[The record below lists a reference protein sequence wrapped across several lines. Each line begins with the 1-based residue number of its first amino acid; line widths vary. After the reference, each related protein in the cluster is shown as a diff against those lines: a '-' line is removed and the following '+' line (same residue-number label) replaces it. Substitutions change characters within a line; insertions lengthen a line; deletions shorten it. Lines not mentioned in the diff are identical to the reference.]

1 MEVVRQ
7 VTLLGGPMDGRRID
21 VPPAS
26 NEVEVT
32 MEDLSRHR
40 YQAESPAS
48 SVFVYAGRL

>member
-1 MEVVRQ
+1 MDVVRQ

-21 VPPAS
+21 VSPTDDEA
-26 NEVEVT
+26 EVT

-48 SVFVYAGRL
+48 SVFVYAGRA